1 MVITLTK
8 TWCFLIALTLL
19 ALVVSPYAFVA
30 WKSESFKREI
40 LEDLKELRR
49 PPPPPHV
56 VHNPR
61 YRKPSDMPQVIF
73 PKAVVTRSSMDMP
86 TDHVVYFLARKLNL
100 SNDAQNTL
108 SDIVIRYSNQRKIL
122 QGKIAV
128 EVQLLAEL
136 SPSDADYMQKVSDAA
151 SIQADISTQ
160 VMRLYAE
167 QQVEIYQLLTL
178 AQIEELELIKHRFA
192 QRMKARIAKDRTKD
206 IFSFESGDI
215 ESSEPKSNK

>member
-1 MVITLTK
+1 MVITLSK
-8 TWCFLIALTLL
+8 TWCTLIALTLL
-19 ALVVSPYAFVA
+19 ALVVSPYAFVV

-40 LEDLKELRR
+40 LEEFKELRQLS
-49 PPPPPHV
+49 PTPHA
-56 VHNPR
+56 VHKPR
-61 YRKPSDMPQVIF
+61 YRKPSDMPQAIF
-73 PKAVVTRSSMDMP
+73 PKAVVTRTSMDMP

-100 SNDAQNTL
+100 SDDAQNTL

-167 QQVEIYQLLTL
+167 QQVEIYKLLTPT
-178 AQIEELELIKHRFA
+178 QIEELELIKHKFA
-192 QRMKARIAKDRTKD
+192 QRMKVRIAKDRTKD

-215 ESSEPKSNK
+215 ESNEPKSSK